1 MTSNSASDRSRD
13 QTSNS
18 ASDRSRDLTD
28 LAARRLG
35 GFVVAASD
43 EWFGAKEA
51 LLDPQPPVFDPA
63 RYATRGKVMDGWETR
78 RHSPTGDD
86 WVIVRLGAPGVVRAA
101 VIDTTH
107 FRGNAP
113 TRCALD
119 GCSVDGNPPT
129 EDLRKAVWVPLL
141 PASPVQPDRQN
152 RFAVTAATRVTHVR
166 LTIFPDGGVARLRLL
181 GDVVDDLRVSADRHG
196 SLDLAS
202 ARSGGQIVAASE
214 EFFSPADNLL
224 MVGDARDMHDGW
236 ETRRRR
242 DEGHDWVIVRL
253 ATTGLVDRVEIHTTH
268 FLGNHPETCAV
279 EVCDTPDV
287 MGAPADDT
295 PWQEI
300 VAASPLGPHARHVFD
315 IAEPR
320 PATHLRLTIHPDGGV
335 ARLRAYGRVTS
346 DGWRR
351 AGVRWLDT
359 ALDNDAAQALA
370 FCCGAGRWVE
380 QMIARR
386 PFGSFAALT
395 AAADQI
401 WGALDRDDRL
411 EAFAAHPRIGD
422 RTGSEHTRREQAGTA
437 GADATTLEALVDA
450 NRAYEQRFGHV
461 FLINASGRS
470 AEEMLA
476 ALRQRMANDPVN
488 ELEVAA
494 EQQLQIT
501 RRRLDTLMHP
511 TRRAP

>member
-1 MTSNSASDRSRD
+1 MTSSSGSGRSHD
-13 QTSNS
+13 T
-18 ASDRSRDLTD
+18 TD

-86 WVIVRLGAPGVVRAA
+86 WVIVRLGAPGVVRNA

-119 GCSVDGNPPT
+119 GCSVDSQPRT
-129 EDLRKAVWVPLL
+129 DDLRTAEWFPLL

-152 RFAVTAATRVTHVR
+152 QFAVADAPRVTHVR
-166 LTIFPDGGVARLRLL
+166 LTIFPDGGVARLRLH

-202 ARSGGQIVAASE
+202 VRHGGQIVAASE
-214 EFFSPADNLL
+214 EFFSPADHLL

-242 DEGHDWVIVRL
+242 DEGHDWVVVRL
-253 ATTGLVDRVEIHTTH
+253 ATTGLVDRLEVHTTH

-279 EVCDTPDV
+279 EICDAPDTK
-287 MGAPADDT
+287 GAPADDA
-295 PWQEI
+295 PWHEI

-315 IAEPR
+315 VAEPR
-320 PATHLRLTIHPDGGV
+320 PATHLRLVIHPDGGV
-335 ARLRAYGRVTS
+335 ARLRAYGRVTT

-351 AGVRWLDT
+351 AGVRWLD
-359 ALDNDAAQALA
+359 AAPENAAQALA
-370 FCCGAGRWVE
+370 FCCGAARWVE
-380 QMIARR
+380 QMLAHR
-386 PFGSFAALT
+386 PFGSFGALA
-395 AAADQI
+395 AAADRI
-401 WGALDRDDRL
+401 WNALDRDDQL

-422 RTGSEHTRREQAGTA
+422 RSGPEHTRREQAGTA
-437 GADATTLEALVDA
+437 AADPATLEALVEG

-461 FLINASGRS
+461 FLINASDRS

-476 ALRQRMANDPVN
+476 ALRQRMANDPST
-488 ELEVAA
+488 ELEAAA
-494 EQQLQIT
+494 EQQRQIT
-501 RRRLDTLMHP
+501 RRRLDILMHP